1 MELTVW
7 ALIYY
12 HKFVPRPKSDDKRS
26 AILAAATRTIVTLGL
41 SAPTAGIAKEAGVAN
56 GSLFTYFATK
66 TDLLNELYLEL
77 KIEMGSAAMKDF
89 EESDDLRDQM
99 FHVWQNWTDWALSFP
114 EKRRA
119 LAQLSVSDEITTET
133 RIRANKAMEGAA
145 KLMERVRTSGF
156 MRKTPMAFALTLM
169 NSVAEATMDFMA
181 QDRANA
187 NKHCRTGFDALWR
200 MVS

>member
-1 MELTVW
+1 M
-7 ALIYY
+7 
-12 HKFVPRPKSDDKRS
+12 PRAKSDDKRS

-66 TDLLNELYLEL
+66 TDLFNELYLNL
-77 KIEMGSAAMKDF
+77 KVEMGSSAMKDV
-89 EESDDLRDQM
+89 EESDDLRGQI
-99 FHVWQNWTDWALSFP
+99 FHVWRNWTDWALSFP

-119 LAQLSVSDEITTET
+119 LAQLSVSDEITAET
-133 RIRANKAMEGAA
+133 RMKANEAMAGAA
-145 KLMERVRTSGF
+145 RLMERVRTSGS
-156 MRKTPMAFALTLM
+156 MRTTPMAFVLTLM

-187 NKHCRTGFDALWR
+187 KEHCKTGFDALWR
-200 MVS
+200 IVG